1 MKSNSINLLQD
12 LGITKE
18 STEKKKGKEDWKK
31 EVCTTDF
38 FPSKDDEYKNIYLTI
53 RTAVTRIISN
63 FVFLV
68 YLNY

>member
-18 STEKKKGKEDWKK
+18 STDKK
-31 EVCTTDF
+31 EEERLKVCTTDF
-38 FPSKDDEYKNIYLTI
+38 FPSKDDENKNIYLTI